1 MCKDSNSQGEQ
12 TPMEEVEA
20 KNIWHLPL
28 RKRCGKDEGLWSRV
42 VKFRDRTDVETQR
55 ERLT

>member
-1 MCKDSNSQGEQ
+1 
-12 TPMEEVEA
+12 MEEVEA

-28 RKRCGKDEGLWSRV
+28 RKRCGKGEGLWSRV